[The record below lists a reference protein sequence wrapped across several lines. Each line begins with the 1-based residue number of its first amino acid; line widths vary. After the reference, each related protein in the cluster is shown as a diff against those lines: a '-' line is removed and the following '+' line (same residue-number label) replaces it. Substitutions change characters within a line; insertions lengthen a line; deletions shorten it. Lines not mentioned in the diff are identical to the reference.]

1 MYPKMEFFNKNQLN
15 SLENRPCMK
24 GQLVL
29 ISYDTTYLCG
39 TQEYN
44 KHVSNCDSYME
55 SIQSYVFGEQQIGKE
70 GHYGKM

>member
-1 MYPKMEFFNKNQLN
+1 
-15 SLENRPCMK
+15 MK
-24 GQLVL
+24 GQMVL

-44 KHVSNCDSYME
+44 YKHVSNCDSYME

-70 GHYGKM
+70 GHCGKMWKKSFRFLKIATSYKM

>member
-1 MYPKMEFFNKNQLN
+1 
-15 SLENRPCMK
+15 MK

-55 SIQSYVFGEQQIGKE
+55 SIQSYVFGEQQIGKNDTVVKCE
-70 GHYGKM
+70 KILNRFRQIANI